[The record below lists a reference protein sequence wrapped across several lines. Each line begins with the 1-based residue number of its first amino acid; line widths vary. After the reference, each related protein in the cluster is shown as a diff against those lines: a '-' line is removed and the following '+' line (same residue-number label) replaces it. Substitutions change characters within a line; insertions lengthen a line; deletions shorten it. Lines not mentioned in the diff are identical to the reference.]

1 MKQLASC
8 TVWPMHSRGRRSF
21 RFATLA
27 LPVLLLLLAVPV
39 TAQVR
44 TPLLTGGG
52 GPTMELFLID
62 PNQFGASGLPEMMVL
77 QGGGGFGRYQAWRV
91 GGYGA
96 AGQTTPNKA
105 GESLSVSYGGIHAAY
120 LPGAQ
125 GAFPTVSPRTSIGA
139 LFGMGMVTLQRAANS
154 ERLAFLLF
162 RPEAAVEF
170 GLGQL
175 GTVQVGVT
183 YTFPIPMGSGQALGD
198 LRGIQRPGFRIGLV
212 FGGF

>member
-1 MKQLASC
+1 MKHLAPG
-8 TVWPMHSRGRRSF
+8 TMRLRHPGLRRVRRS
-21 RFATLA
+21 AALILPLLIALA
-27 LPVLLLLLAVPV
+27 LPAA
-39 TAQVR
+39 AQVG

-62 PNQFGASGLPEMMVL
+62 PSQFGVGGLPEMMVL

-96 AGQTTPNKA
+96 AGQTTPNTA
-105 GESLSVSYGGIHAAY
+105 GESFSLSYGGIHAAY
-120 LPGAQ
+120 LPGGQ
-125 GAFPTVSPRTSIGA
+125 GTFPAVSPRTSIGV
-139 LFGMGMVTLQRAANS
+139 LFGMGIATLQRAAS
-154 ERLAFLLF
+154 PDRLAFLLF
-162 RPEAAVEF
+162 RPEAAIEF

-183 YTFPIPMGSGQALGD
+183 YTFPIPLGSGEALGD
-198 LRGIQRPGFRIGLV
+198 LRGIQRPGFRLGLV

>member
-1 MKQLASC
+1 MKRLAPC
-8 TVWPMHSRGRRSF
+8 TKRPKGSGTRRRPWSV
-21 RFATLA
+21 ALVLA
-27 LPVLLLLLAVPV
+27 VLLLLPALPV
-39 TAQVR
+39 GAQG

-52 GPTMELFLID
+52 GPTMELFLLD
-62 PNQFGASGLPEMMVL
+62 PGELGAADLPEMMVL

-96 AGQTTPNKA
+96 AGQTAPNKA
-105 GESLSVSYGGIHAAY
+105 GESFSLTYGGIHAAY

-125 GAFPTVSPRTSIGA
+125 GAFPTASPRTSLGA
-139 LFGMGMVTLQRAANS
+139 LFGLGMATLQRATDS
-154 ERLAFLLF
+154 ERQAFLLF
-162 RPEAAVEF
+162 RPEAAIEF

-183 YTFPIPMGSGQALGD
+183 YTFPIPMGTSSSLGD
-198 LRGIQRPGFRIGLV
+198 LRGIQRPAFRLGLV

>member
-1 MKQLASC
+1 MKRLAPSTAGPRGSWVRRRPG
-8 TVWPMHSRGRRSF
+8 TV
-21 RFATLA
+21 ALA
-27 LPVLLLLLAVPV
+27 LPVLLLILASPV
-39 TAQVR
+39 SAQV
-44 TPLLTGGG
+44 LTGGG
-52 GPTMELFLID
+52 GPTMELLLINPD
-62 PNQFGASGLPEMMVL
+62 ELDVAGLPEMMVL

-96 AGQTTPNKA
+96 AGQTASPDA
-105 GESLSVSYGGIHAAY
+105 GESLSLTYGGIHAAY

-125 GAFPTVSPRTSIGA
+125 GAFPTASPRTSIGA
-139 LFGMGMVTLQRAANS
+139 LFGLGMATLQRSNDP

-162 RPEAAVEF
+162 RPEAAIEF

-183 YTFPIPMGSGQALGD
+183 YTFPIPMGTSTALGD
-198 LRGIQRPGFRIGLV
+198 LRGIQRPGFRVGLV